1 MSDAIVTP
9 KLNEMNYRVI
19 KPLGTGAG
27 STILLISDKKAG
39 GQRYALKIVKR
50 QGPDDDIYISQA
62 RIEYAVTQRLSHPNI
77 IKIYDYRIRRSWF
90 RVCSVELLMEY
101 IDGETLDEI
110 EGPRMGPLV
119 LIFNQ
124 VASAMVHMHRRGVF
138 HGDIKPSNILLTKND
153 QAKLIDFGT
162 AWVRGEDKNR
172 VQGTPQYIAPEQ
184 VSDKIVDQCTD
195 IYNFGATM
203 YRMFT
208 GQYANKKL
216 PRSGDNS
223 AHQKLLL
230 TAPVKLNPSI
240 PGALNQTILACLE
253 PLREQR
259 PNDMAV
265 VQEQLADVAREM
277 GLHGEEIAETLPW

>member
-1 MSDAIVTP
+1 TKSCWRSRRAIPVRFWVIPLSLRAESIPVRTRAAAILTRRSSFPPNRDPVSGASRSHRDGRPRYRMSDAIVTA
-9 KLNEMNYRVI
+9 KLNEMTYRVI

-90 RVCSVELLMEY
+90 RVCSVELLMKD

-124 VASAMVHMHRRGVF
+124 VASAMVHMHRRDVF
-138 HGDIKPSNILLTKND
+138 HGDIKPSNIMLTKND

-162 AWVRGEDKNR
+162 AWVRGEDKN
-172 VQGTPQYIAPEQ
+172 
-184 VSDKIVDQCTD
+184 
-195 IYNFGATM
+195 
-203 YRMFT
+203 
-208 GQYANKKL
+208 
-216 PRSGDNS
+216 
-223 AHQKLLL
+223 
-230 TAPVKLNPSI
+230 
-240 PGALNQTILACLE
+240 
-253 PLREQR
+253 
-259 PNDMAV
+259 
-265 VQEQLADVAREM
+265 
-277 GLHGEEIAETLPW
+277 